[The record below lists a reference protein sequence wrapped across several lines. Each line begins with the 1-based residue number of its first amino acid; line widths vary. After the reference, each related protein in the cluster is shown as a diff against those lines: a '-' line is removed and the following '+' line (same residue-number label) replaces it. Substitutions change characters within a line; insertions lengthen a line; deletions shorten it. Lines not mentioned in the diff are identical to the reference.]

1 MPSNTSLPVVI
12 YLHGFLSSPQS
23 VKAQLTQRFV
33 AQHYPLL
40 TLEVPQIPNYP
51 LEAIQVLEQTV
62 AKYPGRDLVFI
73 GSSMGG
79 FLATYLI
86 EKYGGRGVLINP
98 AVKPFELFA
107 NYLGPHTNPY
117 TGVDFILEQ
126 KHLLQLIELDTQI
139 LNFPENYWVLLQT
152 GDETLDYRLAE
163 HKYEHAKLTIE
174 TGGDHSFQGF
184 EAFLPHIFWFLL
196 GSDQALSSQS

>member
-1 MPSNTSLPVVI
+1 MQPNTFQPVVI

-23 VKAQLTQRFV
+23 VKAQITQTFV
-33 AQHYPLL
+33 AEYYPQL
-40 TLEVPQIPNYP
+40 TLVVPQIPNYP

-62 AKYPGRDLVFI
+62 AEYPDRELVFI

-79 FLATYLI
+79 FLTTYLV

-107 NYLGPHTNPY
+107 DYLGPHTNPY

-126 KHLLQLIELDTQI
+126 KHLLQLIELDTQL
-139 LNFPENYWVLLQT
+139 LNAPQNYWVLLQT

-163 HKYEHAKLTIE
+163 QKYQHAKLTIE
-174 TGGDHSFQGF
+174 HGGDHSFQGF
-184 EAFLPHIFWFLL
+184 ERFLPEIFRFLL
-196 GSDQALSSQS
+196 SSDSSTRP

>member
-1 MPSNTSLPVVI
+1 MQSNISQPVVI

-23 VKAQLTQRFV
+23 VKAQMTKKFV

-40 TLEVPQIPNYP
+40 TLAVPLIPNYP
-51 LEAIQVLEQTV
+51 LEAIHVLEQTV
-62 AKYPGRDLVFI
+62 AEYPGSDFVFI

-79 FLATYLI
+79 FLATYLV

-98 AVKPFELFA
+98 AVKPFELFES
-107 NYLGPHTNPY
+107 YLGPHTNPY

-139 LNFPENYWVLLQT
+139 LNIPENYWVLLQT

-163 HKYEHAKLTIE
+163 HKYQHAKLTIE
-174 TGGDHSFQGF
+174 SGGDHSFQGF
-184 EAFLPHIFWFLL
+184 ERFLPAIFSFLL
-196 GSDQALSSQS
+196 SGNSAESA